1 MSFFDKLQKIFETN
15 EFKEFSQEFLNNLEG
30 QSACML
36 FIYYFMFYA
45 NNKLT
50 NKNYTEKDISDIL
63 KNLILDKNTRLKMIE
78 YFNNSHIKKLIMYS
92 EQYKQLKEK

>member
-1 MSFFDKLQKIFETN
+1 MSFFDKLQKIFETQ
-15 EFKEFSQEFLNNLEG
+15 EFKEFSEEYLNNLEG

-36 FIYYFMFYA
+36 FIYYFTLYT

-50 NKNYTEKDISDIL
+50 NKNYTEKELAEIL

-78 YFNNSHIKKLIMYS
+78 YFNNSKINSLITYS
-92 EQYKQLKEK
+92 KINNNKNLE